1 MIKKNLVLNNAKPV
15 KIISI
20 KFTIQVIYAKSV
32 NINKTAKIVNALLV
46 RKIISVLEGFVNH
59 VR

>member
-20 KFTIQVIYAKSV
+20 TLTILEIYAKTV
-32 NINKTAKIVNALLV
+32 KYLTERIVNVLLV
-46 RKIISVLEGFVNH
+46 SKIIMVLEGFVMC
-59 VR
+59 VK